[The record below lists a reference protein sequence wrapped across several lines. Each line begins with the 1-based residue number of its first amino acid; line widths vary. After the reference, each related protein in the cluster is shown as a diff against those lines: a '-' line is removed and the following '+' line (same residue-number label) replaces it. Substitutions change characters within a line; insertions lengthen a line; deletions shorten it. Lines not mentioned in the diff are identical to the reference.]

1 VHFFDA
7 DGLAG
12 KDRAEIDFLSAETN
26 AATVC
31 DDDGA
36 VKRVV
41 DVRQYG
47 VPSRRR
53 LTNLCRTF
61 HVQGFVRSLVLED
74 LDEIIEAYLL
84 RAIDKDLELA

>member
-61 HVQGFVRSLVLED
+61 HVKASCGRSFLKTSMKSSKRTCCAPLT
-74 LDEIIEAYLL
+74 
-84 RAIDKDLELA
+84 KT